1 LTPGNKV
8 LYYRTMTRD
17 FDRKEKESE
26 QYLQDQEA
34 NRTLKAENA
43 ELKEKV
49 EKLEAKVKYL
59 RRKLA
64 LLKDYYV
71 K

>member
-1 LTPGNKV
+1 
-8 LYYRTMTRD
+8 MTRD

>member
-1 LTPGNKV
+1 
-8 LYYRTMTRD
+8 MTRD

-26 QYLQDQEA
+26 TYLQEQEA
-34 NRTLKAENA
+34 TRTLKAENA

-59 RRKLA
+59 RRKLT